1 MITKRIVCFTG
12 VLWEILRSVVI
23 LRLGS
28 MLLGQG
34 HGFATGGFILWG
46 SVGQVVMP
54 VGFFFLALYPKRYSN
69 YARLLAVGKATA
81 TLTGLAVLGVMTG
94 LLPYHGLLPEGHPL
108 SATLAVGFLFVVLLD
123 LLFFLFLFL
132 YPKVEAATDAP
143 VVGLSTGVPAGRE
156 ASHQGRPTHPGGQ
169 G

>member
-12 VLWEILRSVVI
+12 FLWEILRSVVI

-34 HGFATGGFILWG
+34 HGFVTLGFVLWG
-46 SVGQVVMP
+46 AVGQVVMP
-54 VGFFFLALYPKRYSN
+54 VGFFFLALFPRRYGN

-81 TLTGLAVLGVMTG
+81 ALTGLAVLGIMTG
-94 LLPYHGLLPEGHPL
+94 LLPFRGFLPEGLPL

-123 LLFFLFLFL
+123 LLFFLFLAL
-132 YPKVEAATDAP
+132 YPKIEAASDAHDAE
-143 VVGLSTGVPAGRE
+143 LSSGVHAGGE
-156 ASHQGRPTHPGGQ
+156 ISDHAPTTRSGGK

>member
-12 VLWEILRSVVI
+12 FLWEILRSVVI

-34 HGFATGGFILWG
+34 HGFVTLGFILWG
-46 SVGQVVMP
+46 AVGQVVMP
-54 VGFFFLALYPKRYSN
+54 VGFFFLALYPRQYGS

-81 TLTGLAVLGVMTG
+81 ALTGLAVLGAMTG
-94 LLPYHGLLPEGHPL
+94 ILPYPGLPSEGLPL

-123 LLFFLFLFL
+123 LLFFVFLAL
-132 YPKVEAATDAP
+132 YPKIEAMTDAP
-143 VVGLSTGVPAGRE
+143 AVERSSGVPAGGE
-156 ASHQGRPTHPGGQ
+156 ASHHSGPAPTGGQ